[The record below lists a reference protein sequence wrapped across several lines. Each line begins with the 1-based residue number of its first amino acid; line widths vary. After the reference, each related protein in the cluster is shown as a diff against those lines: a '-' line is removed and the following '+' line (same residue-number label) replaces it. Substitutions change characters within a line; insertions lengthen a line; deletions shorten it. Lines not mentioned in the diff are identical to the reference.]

1 MGCASG
7 NSINDTTSNTFAHIS
22 DKKIAINSSLK
33 KLHSI
38 TDIHN
43 KDVFSFT
50 LLCPNENIF
59 VIGYRDGTIIL
70 CSINTSKQNHKILL
84 KKQNAHHTGVSYI
97 QPLPRANTFTTSS
110 LDKSIKFWE
119 YTPSS
124 SNPSL
129 NLIHSIDKAH
139 EGMVNKLILY
149 QNDKLISC
157 SSEDSFIHIWNTSSY
172 ELIHTINAFNSVWCI
187 TTLVRHQDMLVGSC
201 YGEQCI
207 CFWNLNTYELINAVN
222 EIGCY
227 SLNGMIEL
235 VNGDVVCINEK
246 GVVDVINVEQFTIVK
261 EINVEGYINGY
272 GSLCLVDVG
281 SFCYCCKGK
290 FIQIEYPGYNVIYKG
305 EYKEEEFDGDAAM
318 VLFEKG
324 KCFVCENHSHGLCFM
339 GYS

>member
-1 MGCASG
+1 MGCTSG
-7 NSINDTTSNTFAHIS
+7 NSITNATNNSFTRIS
-22 DKKIAINSSLK
+22 DSKISIHSTLK

-50 LLCPNENIF
+50 LLCPSENIF

-70 CSINTSKQNHKILL
+70 CSINISKQNHQILL
-84 KKQNAHHTGVSYI
+84 KKQNAHQQGVSYI
-97 QPLPRANTFTTSS
+97 QPLPRANTFATSS

-129 NLIHSIDKAH
+129 NLIHSIDNAH
-139 EGMVNKLILY
+139 EGMVNKVILY
-149 QNDKLISC
+149 QTDKIISC

-172 ELIHTINAFNSVWCI
+172 NVIHTINALSSVWCI
-187 TTLVRHQDMLVGSC
+187 TALLRHQDILVGSC
-201 YGEQCI
+201 YGEQRI
-207 CFWNLNTYELINAVN
+207 CFWNLNTCELINAVN
-222 EIGCY
+222 GIGCY

-235 VNGDVVCINEK
+235 VNGNVVCINEK
-246 GVVDVINVEQFTIVK
+246 GVINVIDVEHFTIIK

-272 GSLCLVDVG
+272 GSLCLVDVS
-281 SFCYCCKGK
+281 SFCCCCKGK
-290 FIQIEYPGYNVIYKG
+290 FIQVEYPGYTVIYKG
-305 EYKEEEFDGDAAM
+305 DYQEEEFDGDAAM
-318 VLFEKG
+318 VLYERG
-324 KCFVCENHSHGLCFM
+324 KCFVCENHSYGLCFM